1 MKKNSQKQLMTQ
13 FIYEKVWTKVSDEEA
28 IRLIDDEM
36 KMGDAK
42 GTLAYIKEAGAN
54 GKVITV
60 GECRFKM
67 ECAS

>member
-13 FIYEKVWTKVSDEEA
+13 FIYEKVWTKISDEEA

-67 ECAS
+67 ESAS